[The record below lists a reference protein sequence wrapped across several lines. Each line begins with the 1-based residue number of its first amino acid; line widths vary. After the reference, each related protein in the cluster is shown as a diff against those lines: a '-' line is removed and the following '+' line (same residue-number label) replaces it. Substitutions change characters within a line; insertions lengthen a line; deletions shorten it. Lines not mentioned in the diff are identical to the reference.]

1 MSNATFGLPF
11 SVFNCFGELI
21 TIFGSLLAVTGFSL
35 FASLSLLS
43 DPTELITF
51 LLEFE
56 SDTLVFSMFF
66 SAPIFSSLLIFL
78 FF

>member
-1 MSNATFGLPF
+1 MSNTIFGLPF
-11 SVFNCFGELI
+11 SLFNCFGELI
-21 TIFGSLLAVTGFSL
+21 TIFGSLLTVTGFSL

-56 SDTLVFSMFF
+56 SDTLLFSLFF
-66 SAPIFSSLLIFL
+66 SAPMFSSLLILL